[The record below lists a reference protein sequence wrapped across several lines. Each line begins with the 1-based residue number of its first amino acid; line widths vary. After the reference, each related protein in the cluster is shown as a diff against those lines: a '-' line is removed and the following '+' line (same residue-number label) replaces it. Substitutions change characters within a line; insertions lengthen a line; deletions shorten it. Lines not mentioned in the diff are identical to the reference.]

1 MNTNYIVNGH
11 TFILDQ
17 EIAEAALAGKRVING
32 SGCGSFDLLP
42 VKYPWAC
49 EKYGSMMAN
58 HWEPEDIQ
66 MQKDVEQWRSNE
78 ISQSERW
85 IIMMGI
91 GYFSAAEGIVG
102 DNIQHVVRELVTA
115 PELKMVLGRHAHE
128 ENIHADSL
136 LYMISSLGIN
146 PHECE
151 AMFEQI
157 PTIVKK
163 NEFVTRHSHNL
174 RSDLD
179 LTAVDNKQLLAKENL
194 RMEAVLFILFS
205 LGINPH
211 ECEAIF
217 AGAASKSQA
226 DGLATSPPVLHRRL
240 DLANGENRCRLARD
254 IFHFGQCVKG
264 LRHYALFAAILD
276 LDENKVPGVRKMLG
290 YILRDESSRVE
301 VLRNL
306 FLEMV
311 AENPELKSDQFRNE
325 LAGLMRETVASEKE
339 FARESLAGDAASFS
353 IEQLGGFI
361 DYAADCR
368 MRGCGLASL
377 APGKQNPFPKLS
389 GLLHLRENPGA
400 RIKQVLQQCVNDDEL

>member
-1 MNTNYIVNGH
+1 METLYQIGNRE
-11 TFILDQ
+11 FRLDQ
-17 EIAEAALAGKRVING
+17 RKAKAAFSAKRVING
-32 SGCGSFDLLP
+32 RQTTTFNLLP
-42 VKYPWAC
+42 LRYGWAYDQYR
-49 EKYGSMMAN
+49 EMKDN
-58 HWEPEDIQ
+58 HWGPMAADVN
-66 MQKDVEQWRSNE
+66 MQIDAAQWQADE
-78 ISQSERW
+78 LTPHERW
-85 IIMMGI
+85 LVKMAVGCLL
-91 GYFSAAEGIVG
+91 SAQSNGTAE
-102 DNIQHVVRELVTA
+102 IQQVIRELVTA
-115 PELKMVLGRHAHE
+115 PELKLVLGREVH
-128 ENIHADSL
+128 
-136 LYMISSLGIN
+136 
-146 PHECE
+146 
-151 AMFEQI
+151 Q
-157 PTIVKK
+157 
-163 NEFVTRHSHNL
+163 
-174 RSDLD
+174 
-179 LTAVDNKQLLAKENL
+179 ENL

-217 AGAASKSQA
+217 AGTASKSQT
-226 DGLATSPPVLHRRL
+226 DGLATSPPVLHRRI
-240 DLANGENRCRLARD
+240 DLANGENRHRLARD

-339 FARESLAGDAASFS
+339 FARESLAGDATSFS
-353 IEQLGGFI
+353 IEQLSGFI

-368 MRGCGLASL
+368 MRGCGLVSL
-377 APGKQNPFPKLS
+377 APGKQNPIPKLS